1 MVLRPGVEV
10 LVHDTVIV
18 SAESYPEA
26 QQTVGY
32 LRSSGMGRHSLAIV
46 GAELVLTE
54 RPRTS
59 TARLAAK
66 SAGTGLGLGLL
77 AAVFV
82 TLVADTN
89 LSGLAVVLWGAVYGV
104 LVGALVGLF
113 RGLVHN
119 RPDAVFTDVLPARYE
134 IRCAASDASVARA
147 LLKQQN
153 NHSPTTQ
160 TPGLTDAA

>member
-18 SAESYPEA
+18 SAASYREA
-26 QQTVGY
+26 QETVGY
-32 LRSSGMGRHSLAIV
+32 LRSSGMGRDSLAIV

-59 TARLAAK
+59 TAGLTAK

-77 AAVFV
+77 AGVFV

-89 LSGLAVVLWGAVYGV
+89 LSGLAVVLWGLVYGV
-104 LVGALVGLF
+104 LVGALIGLA

-119 RPDAVFTDVLPARYE
+119 RPDAVFTELLPARYE
-134 IRCAASDASVARA
+134 VRSTASDASVARA
-147 LLKQQN
+147 LLDRNTTTPQQ
-153 NHSPTTQ
+153 PT
-160 TPGLTDAA
+160 GLTDAA

>member
-1 MVLRPGVEV
+1 MVLRSGVEV

-18 SAESYPEA
+18 SAASYPEA
-26 QQTVGY
+26 QEAVGF
-32 LRSSGMGRHSLAIV
+32 LRSSGMSRESLAIV

-54 RPRTS
+54 RPRSS
-59 TARLAAK
+59 TAGLAAK

-89 LSGLAVVLWGAVYGV
+89 LSGLAVVLWGIVYGV
-104 LVGALVGLF
+104 LVGGLIGLG

-119 RPDAVFTDVLPARYE
+119 RPEAVFTELLPARYE
-134 IRCAASDASVARA
+134 VRATAVDASVARA
-147 LLKQQN
+147 LLDQQN
-153 NHSPTTQ
+153 PLSK
-160 TPGLTDAA
+160 AA

>member
-1 MVLRPGVEV
+1 MVLRSGVEV

-18 SAESYPEA
+18 SAASYPEA
-26 QQTVGY
+26 QEAVGF
-32 LRSSGMGRHSLAIV
+32 LRSSGMSRESLAIV

-54 RPRTS
+54 RPRSS
-59 TARLAAK
+59 TAGLAAK

-89 LSGLAVVLWGAVYGV
+89 LSGLAVVLWGIVYGV
-104 LVGALVGLF
+104 LVGGLIGLG

-119 RPDAVFTDVLPARYE
+119 RPEAVFTELLPARYE
-134 IRCAASDASVARA
+134 VRATAADASVARA
-147 LLKQQN
+147 LLDQQN
-153 NHSPTTQ
+153 PLSK
-160 TPGLTDAA
+160 AA

>member
-1 MVLRPGVEV
+1 
-10 LVHDTVIV
+10 
-18 SAESYPEA
+18 
-26 QQTVGY
+26 
-32 LRSSGMGRHSLAIV
+32 MGRHSLAIV

-66 SAGTGLGLGLL
+66 SASTGLGLGLL

-89 LSGLAVVLWGAVYGV
+89 LSGLAVMLWGLVYGV

-119 RPDAVFTDVLPARYE
+119 RPDAVFTDPLPSRYE
-134 IRCAASDASVARA
+134 VRCAAADASVARA
-147 LLKQQN
+147 LLDQQTN
-153 NHSPTTQ
+153 LSTT
-160 TPGLTDAA
+160 TLTDAA

>member
-1 MVLRPGVEV
+1 

-18 SAESYPEA
+18 SAASYPEA
-26 QQTVGY
+26 QEAVGF
-32 LRSSGMGRHSLAIV
+32 LRSSGMGRDSLAIV

-66 SAGTGLGLGLL
+66 NAGTGLAAGLL

-104 LVGALVGLF
+104 LVGGLIGLF
-113 RGLVHN
+113 RGLIHN
-119 RPDAVFTDVLPARYE
+119 RPDAVFTDLLPARYE
-134 IRCAASDASVARA
+134 VRATAADASIARA
-147 LLKQQN
+147 LLDQQN
-153 NHSPTTQ
+153 HTPTSRH
-160 TPGLTDAA
+160 PDLSDAA